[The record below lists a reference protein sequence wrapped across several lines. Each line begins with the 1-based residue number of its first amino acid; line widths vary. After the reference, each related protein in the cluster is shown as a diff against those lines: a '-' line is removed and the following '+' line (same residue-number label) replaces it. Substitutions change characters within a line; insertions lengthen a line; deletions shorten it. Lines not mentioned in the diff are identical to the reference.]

1 MYRRY
6 GSRPVI
12 LGWMALGLCAAC
24 AAARA
29 PHPGAPPASDNRDLE
44 RQIARLVN
52 EHRAARRLR
61 RLAYDTLLAA
71 IARSHSADMAAGRV
85 PLGHAGFEQRAE
97 AVERV
102 EAFREIAENV
112 ALNDY
117 PRERT
122 ASIALRGWLTSA
134 HHRANIEGPYRVTG
148 VGVARARDG
157 TYFYTQLFVAR
168 R

>member
-1 MYRRY
+1 MDRRY

-12 LGWMALGLCAAC
+12 FAWMALGLCAAC
-24 AAARA
+24 AGARG
-29 PHPGAPPASDNRDLE
+29 PHPGVPPPGDIRDLE
-44 RQIARLVN
+44 RQVARLVN

-61 RLAYDTLLAA
+61 RLAYDTVLAA
-71 IARSHSADMAAGRV
+71 IARGHSADMAAGRV
-85 PLGHAGFEQRAE
+85 PLGHAGFDHRAE

-134 HHRANIEGPYRVTG
+134 HHRVNIEGRYTVTG

-157 TYFYTQLFVAR
+157 TYFYTQIFVAR